1 MRMLAL
7 VAILGLTAASTA
19 IAAEMSFEEY
29 WNQATHS
36 PGIVT
41 KQYPKVTVIT
51 DKKNLTVYIFTKP
64 NNPAHP
70 GVIVRKLVNEKNGA
84 YFDTEGHSYG
94 PDSAQAAFK
103 AWMDNP
109 LN

>member
-7 VAILGLTAASTA
+7 VAIVGLTVGSAAM
-19 IAAEMSFEEY
+19 AAQMSFDDY

-36 PGIVT
+36 PGAVT
-41 KQYPKVTVIT
+41 KQYPQATVVT
-51 DKKNLTVYIFTKP
+51 DEKNLTVFIFTKP

-70 GVIVRKLVNEKNGA
+70 GVIVRKLVNDSSGA